1 MFTYYFI
8 AIMLITFIVWGV
20 DKYKARNN
28 QWRIP
33 EKWLLGLTIIGG
45 SYGALA
51 GMLIFRHKIRKTMF
65 WMVVIISCIV
75 YTVLILNN

>member
-1 MFTYYFI
+1 MLTYYFI
-8 AIMLITFIVWGV
+8 AIMLITFVVWGV

-33 EKWLLGLTIIGG
+33 ENWLLGLTIIGG

-51 GMLIFRHKIRKTMF
+51 GMLIFRHKIRKTLF
-65 WMVVIISCIV
+65 WIVVIISCIV
-75 YTVLILNN
+75 YTLLILNN